1 MKFKFKY
8 RNTAFEYWQLAMYYT
23 YGSIVGICNI
33 IFTAAMIALTVRF
46 WTESSSFVR
55 LLLLLACGLFTVFQP
70 LYVYLQSK
78 EKMKAVQQEIELS
91 FDDKGIYVKSGEKTE
106 QLSWKRIKKVSKKPG
121 MIIIFS
127 DTVHGYVLSSRVL
140 GKEKEEFYAFV
151 VSKAGS

>member
-70 LYVYLQSK
+70 LHVYLQSK

-140 GKEKEEFYAFV
+140 GKEKDGFYAFV
-151 VSKAGS
+151 ASKVGS